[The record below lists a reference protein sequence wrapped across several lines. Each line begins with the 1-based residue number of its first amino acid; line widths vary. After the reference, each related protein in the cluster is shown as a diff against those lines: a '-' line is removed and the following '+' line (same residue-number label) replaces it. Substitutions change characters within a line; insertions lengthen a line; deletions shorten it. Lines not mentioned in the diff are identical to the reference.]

1 MKGRREH
8 IVPLSRQAMAVLE
21 EARLFSGERDYVFQ
35 SMRPRKDVPL
45 SENTLLLAIRALGY
59 DKDTM
64 TPYGFRAM
72 ASSLLNEQGWRPDVI
87 ERQLAHVEK
96 NKVRLAY
103 NRAEYLTERREM
115 MQFWADFLDQLR
127 ASSRK

>member
-1 MKGRREH
+1 
-8 IVPLSRQAMAVLE
+8 
-21 EARLFSGERDYVFQ
+21 
-35 SMRPRKDVPL
+35 MRPRKDVPL

-64 TPYGFRAM
+64 TPHGFRAM

-127 ASSRK
+127 ANFRK